1 MHLLNETN
9 EPWPPPLPESQGFVA
24 PPVPSVSEAV
34 LAFAKAL
41 LGDPTGGIHVILRG
55 LGVLVLAAT
64 CIPLHLL
71 WRKIGAHSPWSR
83 RFMIGATRLCGIRV
97 KIIGKPAARKTF
109 FVSNH
114 LSWTDALILGGL
126 TGGVFVAQDGIAK
139 WPVLHFI
146 CSLNDTVFVRRSD
159 RLGVVGQ
166 IDEMRTQFERHKRL
180 ILFPEGTCGDG
191 RRLLPFKPALFA
203 MLTPAPA
210 DTVLQPVVIDCDEPG
225 RNLAWLGLE
234 TGAANCWRLLAR
246 SGSWEVRVHF
256 LDPIS
261 PGAFADRKS
270 LAMHSRTVMAKRL
283 SETLGGRRVL

>member
-1 MHLLNETN
+1 MDLLDEASAS
-9 EPWPPPLPESQGFVA
+9 WPPPLPDSQGFVA
-24 PPVPSVSEAV
+24 PPVPSVPEAV
-34 LAFAKAL
+34 LAFAKAVL
-41 LGDPTGGIHVILRG
+41 RDPTGGIHVILRG
-55 LGVLVLAAT
+55 LGFLVLAAT

-71 WRKIGAHSPWSR
+71 WRRVSAHSPWPR
-83 RFMIGATRLCGIRV
+83 RFMAGATRLCGIRIR
-97 KIIGKPAARKTF
+97 IIGTPSARSTF

-114 LSWTDALILGGL
+114 LSWTDALILGGI

-139 WPVLHFI
+139 WPVLRSL

-159 RLGVVGQ
+159 RLGVVDQ
-166 IDEMRTQFERHKRL
+166 IDEMRTQFARHKRL

-210 DTVLQPVVIDCDEPG
+210 DTVLQPVIIDCDEPG

-234 TGAANCWRLLAR
+234 TGAANSWRLLAR

-261 PGAFADRKS
+261 PGDYPDRKS